1 MINALKP
8 VLNNGGLTIL
18 TFPQMLSYA
27 SYHWE
32 MLDGADI
39 DQASVAVLSSKQ
51 NTAGLTKEKFKE
63 FLEGQYKKSVKNYDL
78 DDILKL
84 SIKGSENIL
93 DKSTTPSLH
102 GRKVR
107 RSELITDIAS
117 DFKIVGSLKV
127 RD

>member
-1 MINALKP
+1 M
-8 VLNNGGLTIL
+8 LNNGGLTIL

-84 SIKGSENIL
+84 SIKGSENRAQE
-93 DKSTTPSLH
+93 KC
-102 GRKVR
+102 
-107 RSELITDIAS
+107 RS
-117 DFKIVGSLKV
+117 
-127 RD
+127 